1 MWLTHCLL
9 HQALEHLLICHLGI
23 KQVLEALLLVLAQL
37 EEGLMLGWW
46 RLARDM
52 MISASGEDY
61 MTASLPLVFNVSR
74 STWLLNL
81 QTGSNCRR
89 NGVES
94 KLGRGLPLVVG

>member
-1 MWLTHCLL
+1 M
-9 HQALEHLLICHLGI
+9 ICHLGI

-37 EEGLMLGWW
+37 EEGPMLGWW